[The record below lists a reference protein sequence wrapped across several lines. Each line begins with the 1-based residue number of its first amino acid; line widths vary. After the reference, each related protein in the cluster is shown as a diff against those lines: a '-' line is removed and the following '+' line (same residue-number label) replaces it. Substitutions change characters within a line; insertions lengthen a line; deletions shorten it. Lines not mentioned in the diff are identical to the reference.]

1 MFKMFKSEKRNLN
14 STLVT
19 TIPGSTVFNSY
30 SNVRLLSI
38 PAVYACI
45 NLISETIATLPL
57 ETKIKGLKVPDHVKT
72 VSMLE
77 PIDNMTFPVWVN
89 TIVRNLFLDGNAFAE
104 VWKNQYII
112 HDKIQVQMHMDE
124 LGDIMYYTVGTK
136 KSKNRKVLKE
146 DMLHFKR
153 ITKDER
159 GQVGLSIEEAFQDLI
174 KMIKATDDHA
184 SDYMHNGLMSG
195 LWLEIK
201 GRVQPEVL
209 AKIRD
214 KFKGLYQGVANR
226 QTIPTLT
233 DGMLLHELKN
243 NTLKDSSIDILK
255 ESQLKDIAMI
265 FNVPITLLDGSQGNY
280 GSTVE
285 ANLMF
290 LKACINPILK
300 NIESEL
306 NLKLNCGS
314 NATYY
319 FDTSAYLTGTFNQQ
333 IETLARSV
341 DAGILT
347 PNEARERLGYKNVD
361 TGGKLYAPAG
371 TPGTPDGSRTT
382 PTKEEA

>member
-1 MFKMFKSEKRNLN
+1 MFKTEKRKLDN
-14 STLVT
+14 TMVT

-57 ETKIKGLKVPDHVKT
+57 ETKIKGLKVPDHIKT
-72 VSMLE
+72 ITMLE

-104 VWKNQYII
+104 IRNDQYII
-112 HDKIQVQMHMDE
+112 HDKIQVQIHMDE
-124 LGDIMYYTVGTK
+124 LGDILFYTVGTK
-136 KSKNRKVLKE
+136 KSKNRKILKE

-174 KMIKATDDHA
+174 QMIKATDDHA
-184 SDYMHNGLMSG
+184 ADYMRNGLMSG

-209 AKIRD
+209 TKIRD

-233 DGMLLHELKN
+233 DGMQLHELKN
-243 NTLKDSSIDILK
+243 NTLKDSSLEVLK
-255 ESQLKDIAMI
+255 GAQLKDIAMI

-306 NLKLNCGS
+306 NLKLNYGS
-314 NATYY
+314 NANYF

-347 PNEARERLGYKNVD
+347 PNEARARLGYKD
-361 TGGKLYAPAG
+361 LESGSKLYAPAG
-371 TPGTPDGSRTT
+371 TPGTPDGARTST
-382 PTKEEA
+382 TKEKA